1 MKRNRILISS
11 HVIIIDDLFDGKS
24 FDEIRVTLD
33 RLENDMIDHSKD
45 YDYRFEV
52 HHYYGDFSLN
62 LSVYRDESDAEYKA
76 RMAERAKNMLAREKA
91 KLAREKR
98 KEKLRKEL
106 MAKESDERAEYERL
120 KIKFGKEK

>member
-1 MKRNRILISS
+1 MERNKILVSS
-11 HVIIIDDLFDGKS
+11 HEINISDLFDGKS
-24 FDEIRVTLD
+24 FDEVRVALD
-33 RLENDMIDHSKD
+33 RLEKDMVDHSKD
-45 YDYRFEV
+45 YDSRFEV
-52 HHYYGDFSLN
+52 DQSYDDDFSLN

-76 RMAERAKNMLAREKA
+76 RMAKNKLARERA

>member
-11 HVIIIDDLFDGKS
+11 HEIIIDDLFDGKS
-24 FDEIRVTLD
+24 FDEIRVALD
-33 RLENDMIDHSKD
+33 RLENDMVDHSKD

-76 RMAERAKNMLAREKA
+76 RMAKNKLARERA